1 MDLNEL
7 IGKAEESRSEEW
19 AAYAVTVQLPNGEV
33 LNAKSVTFDPDK
45 AGRLVLHC
53 DFGSRYIRK
62 AGECD
67 GQ

>member
-7 IGKAEESRSEEW
+7 IDEAEESCSEEW
-19 AAYAVTVQLPNGEV
+19 GAYAVTVQLPNGEV
-33 LNAKSVTFDPDK
+33 LNAESVTFDPDE
-45 AGRLVLHC
+45 AGKLVLHC

-62 AGECD
+62 AGESD